1 MFMMAGTIKNAVNLA
16 QMDQKWQQ
24 KKAAPVKEEQKREL
38 TVQERELQR
47 YQENMEQIR
56 ESNRRVEIANKLKA
70 GYTLTNEEITY
81 LRRNDPE
88 ALKEYEEVKREREAY
103 EKQLKN
109 CRSKE
114 ETERLKLTKLNGFMA
129 QTKEIST
136 NPYIPKD
143 KKIQLLEKLLK
154 KEAGVQAVHR
164 AFTETLRYQQLPEEE
179 KDGRHSSAA
188 DEVLKQEPQENAAAE
203 VQSPQ
208 PDEETS
214 QPTEGGT
221 IDLLL

>member
-1 MFMMAGTIKNAVNLA
+1 MFMIAGTIKNAVSLA

-24 KKAAPVKEEQKREL
+24 KKVSPAKEKGQEL
-38 TVQERELQR
+38 TAQERELQR
-47 YQENMEQIR
+47 YQEDMEQIR
-56 ESNRRVEIANKLKA
+56 ESNHRVEIANKLKA

-109 CRSKE
+109 CSSKE

-136 NPYIPKD
+136 NPYIPKH
-143 KKIQLLEKLLK
+143 KKLQLLEKLMK
-154 KEAGVQAVHR
+154 KEAGVQAVHQ

-179 KDGRHSSAA
+179 KDRGRSPAA
-188 DEVLKQEPQENAAAE
+188 DEVLKQESRETAAAE
-203 VQSPQ
+203 VRVPK

-214 QPTEGGT
+214 LPTEGGT

>member
-1 MFMMAGTIKNAVNLA
+1 MFMIAGTIKNAVNLA

-103 EKQLKN
+103 ERQLKS

-143 KKIQLLEKLLK
+143 KKIQL
-154 KEAGVQAVHR
+154 
-164 AFTETLRYQQLPEEE
+164 PEEE

-188 DEVLKQEPQENAAAE
+188 DEVLKQEPQENTVTE

>member
-1 MFMMAGTIKNAVNLA
+1 MFMIAGTIRNTVNLA

-24 KKAAPVKEEQKREL
+24 KKVTPTKEEKKREL
-38 TVQERELQR
+38 TAQERELQR
-47 YQENMEQIR
+47 YQEDMEQIR

-70 GYTLTNEEITY
+70 GYTLTNEEIVY

-136 NPYIPKD
+136 NPYIPKH

-154 KEAGVQAVHR
+154 KEAGVQAVHQ

-179 KDGRHSSAA
+179 KDGRRSYAA
-188 DEVLKQEPQENAAAE
+188 DGMLKQEPQENTVTE

-214 QPTEGGT
+214 QPTESGT